1 MATIYDVA
9 KLADVSPK
17 TVSRVLNDEPLVA
30 EETKRKVL
38 EAIHQLDY
46 HPNAIAANLKRQRS
60 NMIGFVVPYGS
71 EFVFQ
76 DMNMM
81 EQLRG
86 AHDIVTQAG
95 YDLLIS
101 VPVNRQDAF
110 EEILRLVRHK
120 NVDGVILYPTAGVE
134 PIINELVAK
143 NFKYVTLDLFR
154 EDQQTNFINVNIWP
168 GVYQATTWLLG
179 HGHRQIGL
187 IKKPRAFFN
196 YCVEDTLVAGYQA
209 ALTENGLS
217 FAEDLVEEGDFTFE
231 GGYLAFNKI
240 WQRNRQLSALICA
253 SDPMAYG
260 VMRAVEEQGL
270 RIGEDI
276 QVIAGDDLPLTRKLY
291 PFMASITN
299 PGYEQGREAGR
310 MLLSIIHDKRDLP
323 GITLD
328 AGFVVYPPKMASTL
342 SRDF

>member
-9 KLADVSPK
+9 KLAAVSPK

-30 EETKRKVL
+30 EETKVKVL
-38 EAIHQLDY
+38 DAIQRLDY
-46 HPNAIAANLKRQRS
+46 HPNAIAASLKRQRS

-71 EFVFQ
+71 QFVFQ

-86 AHDIVTQAG
+86 AHDVVTQAG
-95 YDLLIS
+95 YDFLIS
-101 VPVNRQDAF
+101 VPVNRQDAL

-154 EDQQTNFINVNIWP
+154 EDQRTNFININVGP

-196 YCVEDTLVAGYQA
+196 YCVEDTLVAGYQT
-209 ALTENGLS
+209 ALKENGVP
-217 FAEDLVEEGDFTFE
+217 FVEDLVEEGDFTFE
-231 GGYLAFNKI
+231 GGYEAFIKI
-240 WQRNRQLSALICA
+240 WQHNPGLSALICA

-260 VMRAVEEQGL
+260 ALRAAEKHGL
-270 RIGEDI
+270 TIGRDLQI
-276 QVIAGDDLPLTRKLY
+276 IAGDDLPLTQKLY

-299 PGYEQGREAGR
+299 PGYEQGREAGK
-310 MLLSIIHDKRDLP
+310 MLLEIIQDKRDLP

-328 AGFVVYPPKMASTL
+328 AGFVVYPSNAL
-342 SRDF
+342 SNP